1 MSMTDRLSV
10 VIRGGGDLASGVAL
24 RLHRAGFR
32 ITVLEIPQP
41 TVIRRAVALAS
52 AVYDGSTVVEG
63 VTSRLVR
70 PDDDLEPIWR
80 SGEVPVVVDP
90 EASILARLRPD
101 ALVDAIMAKRDPSTP
116 LRAGLG
122 THIDDA
128 PIVVALGPGFTA
140 GVDCHAVVE
149 TNRGHSLGRV
159 YYTGAAEAN
168 TGVPGAVGG
177 QDALRV
183 VHAPADGVFQGLRQI
198 GEHVS
203 RGDSIG
209 RVGDPPTA
217 LPAPPRSARGRGLRR
232 ACPEPREGAGF
243 AVASHIDGV
252 LRGILHDGLI
262 VHAGM
267 KVADVDPR
275 GVVEYCF
282 TVSDKA
288 WAVGGGVLEAI
299 LHLRAAL
306 EARLP

>member
-1 MSMTDRLSV
+1 MTDRLSV
-10 VIRGGGDLASGVAL
+10 VLRGGGDLATGVAL

-41 TVIRRAVALAS
+41 TVIRRAVAFAS

-63 VTSRLVR
+63 VTARLVR
-70 PDDDLEPIWR
+70 LDDDLEPIWGA
-80 SGEVPVVVDP
+80 GEAPVVVDP
-90 EASILARLRPD
+90 DASILARLRPD
-101 ALVDAIMAKRDPSTP
+101 ALVDAIMAKRN
-116 LRAGLG
+116 LG

-159 YYTGAAEAN
+159 YYAGTAEAN

-183 VHAPADGVFQGLRQI
+183 VRAPADGVFQSLRTI
-198 GEHVS
+198 RDRIS

-209 RVGDPPTA
+209 RVED
-217 LPAPPRSARGRGLRR
+217 
-232 ACPEPREGAGF
+232 F
-243 AVASHIDGV
+243 AVTSQIDGV

-299 LHLRAAL
+299 LHLLTASS
-306 EARLP
+306 P

>member
-1 MSMTDRLSV
+1 MTDRLSV
-10 VIRGGGDLASGVAL
+10 VLRGGGDLATGVAL

-41 TVIRRAVALAS
+41 TVIRRAVAFAS

-63 VTSRLVR
+63 VTARLVR
-70 PDDDLEPIWR
+70 LDDDLESIWQ
-80 SGEVPVVVDP
+80 SGEAPVVVDP
-90 EASILARLRPD
+90 GASILSRLRPD
-101 ALVDAIMAKRDPSTP
+101 TLVDAIMAKRTPSAAPSTALRARLP
-116 LRAGLG
+116 APFGRGLRRAGLG

-159 YYTGAAEAN
+159 YYAGTAEAN

-183 VHAPADGVFQGLRQI
+183 VRAPADGVFQSLRTI
-198 GEHVS
+198 RDRIS

-209 RVGDPPTA
+209 RVED
-217 LPAPPRSARGRGLRR
+217 
-232 ACPEPREGAGF
+232 F
-243 AVASHIDGV
+243 AVTSQIDGV

-299 LHLRAAL
+299 LHLLTASS
-306 EARLP
+306 P